1 MDEGL
6 QMNDSTAARA
16 MTSEPVA
23 GTSRRQWWV
32 LAVLATAQLMVILD
46 VTIVNI
52 ALPSLQADL
61 GIADDARQWV
71 ITAYSL
77 AFGSLLV
84 FGGRVGDR
92 VGRRRV
98 FLVGV
103 AGFALASVLGG
114 LADDFAVLV
123 VARALQGAFGALMAP
138 AALSLLTVTFES
150 SPQRSRAFG
159 IWGATT
165 GAGGAIGLLLG
176 GVLTEY
182 LSWRWCLLVNVVF
195 AVVALVGG
203 AVLLPRGRGPERP
216 SLNLPSAALVSAG
229 LFAVVLGLSRA
240 ETHGWSDA
248 GTLSSLVAGVVL
260 TAGFVVVQARIPNP
274 LLPLRTLANRHR
286 GGALAA
292 ILLSGAGVFGVFL
305 FLTYF
310 LQQVLAFS
318 AVRTGV
324 AFLPMVVVLGLVAAA
339 AGSRLLPRYGPRP
352 LVVVGMVLSAGALV
366 LMTRF
371 TASTSYAPDVLL
383 PLMVAGVGCGLIFAS
398 ALGTATLGVQ
408 ARDAGV
414 GSALVSTAQQV
425 GGSIGVALLS
435 TMAATAATD
444 RATALLVNLRLPQPT
459 PAVVAEATLAGYHTA
474 FWWAA
479 AFFLAGA
486 VVCGALIPR
495 GVATVASGTAGVVP
509 VA

>member
-1 MDEGL
+1 MK
-6 QMNDSTAARA
+6 AATGAQGVTGHSYADAR
-16 MTSEPVA
+16 SY
-23 GTSRRQWWV
+23 QWWV

-52 ALPSLQADL
+52 ALPSLQSDL
-61 GIADDARQWV
+61 GIANDARQWV

-77 AFGSLLV
+77 AFGSLLIV
-84 FGGRVGDR
+84 GGRIGDR
-92 VGRRRV
+92 AGRRRI
-98 FLVGV
+98 FLIGV
-103 AGFALASVLGG
+103 AGFAIASVAGG
-114 LADDFAVLV
+114 LAQNFATLIA
-123 VARALQGAFGALMAP
+123 ARALQGAFGALMAP
-138 AALSLLTVTFES
+138 AALSLLTVTFEGS
-150 SPQRSRAFG
+150 ARRSKAFG

-195 AVVALVGG
+195 AAIALVGG
-203 AVLLPRGRGPERP
+203 LILLPRGRGAERP
-216 SLNLPSAALVSAG
+216 ALNLPSVVLVTAG
-229 LFAVVLGLSRA
+229 LFAIVYGLSRA
-240 ETHGWSDA
+240 ETDGWSDVW
-248 GTLSSLVAGVVL
+248 TLVALACGVAL
-260 TAGFVVVQARIPNP
+260 TAAFVVVQRLITDP
-274 LLPLRTLANRHR
+274 LLPQRVLTNRHR
-286 GGALAA
+286 GGALTA
-292 ILLSGAGVFGVFL
+292 ILLTGAGVFGVFL

-310 LQQVLAFS
+310 LQQILGFS

-339 AGSRLLPRYGPRP
+339 AGARLLPRTGPRP
-352 LVVVGMVLSAGALV
+352 LVVIGMILSAGALA

-371 TASTSYAPDVLL
+371 TEATNYAPDVLV
-383 PLMVAGVGCGLIFAS
+383 PLMIAGFGCGLIFAS

-425 GGSIGVALLS
+425 GGSIGVAFLS
-435 TMAATAATD
+435 TTAATAATN
-444 RATALLVNLRLPQPT
+444 RATELLMSLRLQQPT

-479 AFFLAGA
+479 AFFLVGA
-486 VVCGALIPR
+486 LACAVLIPR
-495 GVATVASGTAGVVP
+495 GVATSTPKTTGPVP
-509 VA
+509 SAVP